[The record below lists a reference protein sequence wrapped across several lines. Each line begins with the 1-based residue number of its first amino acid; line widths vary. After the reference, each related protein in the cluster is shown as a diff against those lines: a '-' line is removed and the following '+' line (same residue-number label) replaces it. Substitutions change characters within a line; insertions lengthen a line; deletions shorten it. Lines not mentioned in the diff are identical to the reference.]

1 MLVLHHL
8 VRMTERVKILAWR
21 DLGTSVFV
29 LTGEWATNVRTG
41 PVSRKHPAK
50 LFAWACRYKAI

>member
-21 DLGTSVFV
+21 DLGTNVFV
-29 LTGEWATNVRTG
+29 LTGEWVTNVRTR
-41 PVSRKHPAK
+41 PVSKRKILLSFSHG
-50 LFAWACRYKAI
+50 FVDIS